1 MAESSWLTDSVGLR
15 WSETSDLSETTYVG
29 VAPRTP
35 SNRADIARVES
46 VTLQTTRHISASF
59 YMELFTNAA
68 DDQIALMGCA
78 AALLF
83 SGGLM
88 YISFFVS
95 RHGQNE
101 ETTSRSI
108 PLAPVQ
114 KTDSDSSERKAA

>member
-1 MAESSWLTDSVGLR
+1 
-15 WSETSDLSETTYVG
+15 
-29 VAPRTP
+29 
-35 SNRADIARVES
+35 
-46 VTLQTTRHISASF
+46 
-59 YMELFTNAA
+59 MELFNNAS
-68 DDQIALMGCA
+68 DDQIAVMGCA

-88 YISFFVS
+88 YVSFFVG

-108 PLAPVQ
+108 PMAPVQ

>member
-1 MAESSWLTDSVGLR
+1 
-15 WSETSDLSETTYVG
+15 
-29 VAPRTP
+29 
-35 SNRADIARVES
+35 
-46 VTLQTTRHISASF
+46 
-59 YMELFTNAA
+59 MELLTNAA

-88 YISFFVS
+88 YISFFVG
-95 RHGQNE
+95 RYGQNK

-108 PLAPVQ
+108 PLAPAQ

>member
-1 MAESSWLTDSVGLR
+1 
-15 WSETSDLSETTYVG
+15 
-29 VAPRTP
+29 
-35 SNRADIARVES
+35 
-46 VTLQTTRHISASF
+46 
-59 YMELFTNAA
+59 MELFNNAS

-88 YISFFVS
+88 YLSFFVG
-95 RHGQNE
+95 RHKQDE

-108 PLAPVQ
+108 PMAPVL

>member
-1 MAESSWLTDSVGLR
+1 
-15 WSETSDLSETTYVG
+15 
-29 VAPRTP
+29 
-35 SNRADIARVES
+35 
-46 VTLQTTRHISASF
+46 
-59 YMELFTNAA
+59 MELLTNAA

-88 YISFFVS
+88 YISFFVG

-114 KTDSDSSERKAA
+114 KTDPDSSERKAA

>member
-1 MAESSWLTDSVGLR
+1 VAESSWLTDSVGLR
-15 WSETSDLSETTYVG
+15 WSETSDLSETTSVG

-46 VTLQTTRHISASF
+46 VTQHTTRHISASF
-59 YMELFTNAA
+59 HMELFTNAA

-88 YISFFVS
+88 YISFFVG

-114 KTDSDSSERKAA
+114 KTDPDSSERKAA